1 MSIPIFIN
9 ARTDIFL
16 KQILLL
22 IMRTILEE
30 AIQRAFAYAE
40 SGASGFFVPGLT
52 KIKYIE
58 KLCKRSP
65 IPCQYNGIVRYSS
78 HQNNLQNR
86 GLHVLAMALIH
97 MVW

>member
-16 KQILLL
+16 KADSA
-22 IMRTILEE
+22 THHEDHLEE

-40 SGASGFFVPGLT
+40 SGASGFFAPGLT

-58 KLCKRSP
+58 KLCKLLTS
-65 IPCQYNGIVRYSS
+65 PCQYYGIDRYSHIETTCRIGGS
-78 HQNNLQNR
+78 TY
-86 GLHVLAMALIH
+86 
-97 MVW
+97 